1 MEHRHNFLV
10 SFTLFSVLYLR
21 TLALPPLGTYSNN
34 RLANRLPFEGA
45 GEPDQ
50 SQGSL
55 KSDSDMLQST
65 LPDNEKFFL
74 DMSRAVGS
82 WMFTRWKLSYSLTML
97 RQYWGISLHGKSLHV
112 LGRSLIRN
120 DILNGNLHPMP
131 KTRVLAITSRHA
143 DGLFTSGYSKLL
155 GQLSAR
161 KYLESLIG
169 KRVSNNVVDEQ
180 VPVKRHSDAVFTDN
194 YSRFRK
200 QMAVKKYLNSVLTG
214 KRSQDDINPASL
226 RDDIDLSQPPFS
238 ENYDD
243 ATIDELINHLPLN
256 L

>member
-1 MEHRHNFLV
+1 MEHRNTFHFLV
-10 SFTLFSVLYLR
+10 SFTLFSVLYFPA
-21 TLALPPLGTYSNN
+21 LALPPLGTYSNS
-34 RLANRLPFEGA
+34 RLGNRLPFEGA

-50 SQGSL
+50 TQVSL
-55 KSDSDMLQST
+55 KPDSEMLQNT
-65 LPDNEKFFL
+65 LPDNDKFFL
-74 DMSRAVGS
+74 DMSRAVG
-82 WMFTRWKLSYSLTML
+82 R
-97 RQYWGISLHGKSLHV
+97 
-112 LGRSLIRN
+112 
-120 DILNGNLHPMP
+120 
-131 KTRVLAITSRHA
+131 TSRHA

-169 KRVSNNVVDEQ
+169 KRVSNNVVEEQ
-180 VPVKRHSDAVFTDN
+180 APVKRHSDAVFTDN

-214 KRSQDDINPASL
+214 KRSQEEINPASL
-226 RDDIDLSQPPFS
+226 REDADLSQPPFS

>member
-1 MEHRHNFLV
+1 MEHRNTFHFLV
-10 SFTLFSVLYLR
+10 SFTLFSVICFR
-21 TLALPPLGTYSNN
+21 TMALPPLGTYSNN
-34 RLANRLPFEGA
+34 RLGNRLSYEGA

-55 KSDSDMLQST
+55 KPDSDILQNT
-65 LPDNEKFFL
+65 LPENDKFFL
-74 DMSRAVGS
+74 DMSRAVG
-82 WMFTRWKLSYSLTML
+82 R
-97 RQYWGISLHGKSLHV
+97 
-112 LGRSLIRN
+112 
-120 DILNGNLHPMP
+120 
-131 KTRVLAITSRHA
+131 TSRHA

-169 KRVSNNVVDEQ
+169 KRVSNNVVDDQ
-180 VPVKRHSDAVFTDN
+180 APVKRHSDAVFTDN

-214 KRSQDDINPASL
+214 KRSQEDSPSSL
-226 RDDIDLSQPPFS
+226 REDTDLNQATFS

-243 ATIDELINHLPLN
+243 PTIDEFLNHLPLN

>member
-1 MEHRHNFLV
+1 MEHRNTFHFLV
-10 SFTLFSVLYLR
+10 SFTLFSVFYFR
-21 TLALPPLGTYSNN
+21 ALAIPPLGTYSNN
-34 RLANRLPFEGA
+34 RLGNRLPFEG
-45 GEPDQ
+45 EEETDQ

-55 KSDSDMLQST
+55 KPESDMLQNT
-65 LPDNEKFFL
+65 LPDNDKFFL
-74 DMSRAVGS
+74 DMSRVVG
-82 WMFTRWKLSYSLTML
+82 R
-97 RQYWGISLHGKSLHV
+97 
-112 LGRSLIRN
+112 
-120 DILNGNLHPMP
+120 
-131 KTRVLAITSRHA
+131 TSRHA

-169 KRVSNNVVDEQ
+169 KRVSNNVVEDQ
-180 VPVKRHSDAVFTDN
+180 LPVKRHSDAVFTDN

-214 KRSQDDINPASL
+214 KRSQEDINPASL
-226 RDDIDLSQPPFS
+226 REDADLSQPPFS

-243 ATIDELINHLPLN
+243 ATIDELLNHLPLN

>member
-1 MEHRHNFLV
+1 MEHRNTFHFLV
-10 SFTLFSVLYLR
+10 SFTLFSVLYFPA
-21 TLALPPLGTYSNN
+21 LALPPLGTYSNS
-34 RLANRLPFEGA
+34 RLGNRLPFEGA

-50 SQGSL
+50 TQVSL
-55 KSDSDMLQST
+55 KPDSEMLQNT
-65 LPDNEKFFL
+65 LPDNDKFFL
-74 DMSRAVGS
+74 DMSRAVG
-82 WMFTRWKLSYSLTML
+82 R
-97 RQYWGISLHGKSLHV
+97 
-112 LGRSLIRN
+112 
-120 DILNGNLHPMP
+120 
-131 KTRVLAITSRHA
+131 TSRHA

-169 KRVSNNVVDEQ
+169 KRVSNNVVEEQ
-180 VPVKRHSDAVFTDN
+180 SPVKRHSDAVFTDN

-214 KRSQDDINPASL
+214 KRSQEEINPASL
-226 RDDIDLSQPPFS
+226 REDADLSQPPFS

>member
-74 DMSRAVGS
+74 DMSRAVG
-82 WMFTRWKLSYSLTML
+82 R
-97 RQYWGISLHGKSLHV
+97 
-112 LGRSLIRN
+112 
-120 DILNGNLHPMP
+120 
-131 KTRVLAITSRHA
+131 TSRHA